1 MKIDAIS
8 LIDGMSGKLNKRE
21 KVVFSKR
28 YGNIH
33 AWEVEHNEQDPTAAQ
48 ISARTRFSTAA
59 TKAAADMADPEKKAE
74 WQEVEVPVALR
85 GVDASARGVA
95 ASAGQGKEE
104 INILQFIPKIP
115 NLSRL
120 GIFSLS

>member
-33 AWEVEHNEQDPTAAQ
+33 AWEVEPSDAEPTEKQLA
-48 ISARTRFSTAA
+48 ARTRFSYAA
-59 TKAAADMADPEKKAE
+59 SQASADMADPDKKAE
-74 WQEVEVPVALR
+74 WQSVAENSH
-85 GVDASARGVA
+85 GKYKTARGA
-95 ASAGQGKEE
+95 AFASYYANYTPED
-104 INILQFIPKIP
+104 
-115 NLSRL
+115 
-120 GIFSLS
+120 

>member
-33 AWEVEHNEQDPTAAQ
+33 AWEVEHSTKEPTEKQLAV
-48 ISARTRFSTAA
+48 RTRFANAA
-59 TKAAADMADPEKKAE
+59 SQAAADMLDPDKKAE
-74 WQEVEVPVALR
+74 WQDVADNSN
-85 GVDASARGVA
+85 GKYKTARGA
-95 ASAGQGKEE
+95 ALASYYADAE
-104 INILQFIPKIP
+104 
-115 NLSRL
+115 
-120 GIFSLS
+120 

>member
-8 LIDGMSGKLNKRE
+8 LIDGMSGKLNKKE

-33 AWEVEHNEQDPTAAQ
+33 AWEVKHTEQDPTAAQ
-48 ISARTRFSTAA
+48 IAARTRFSTAS

-74 WQEVEVPVALR
+74 WQEVA
-85 GVDASARGVA
+85 DASKGKYKTARGA
-95 ASAGQGKEE
+95 AFASYYSQTSPVE
-104 INILQFIPKIP
+104 
-115 NLSRL
+115 
-120 GIFSLS
+120 

>member
-33 AWEVEHNEQDPTAAQ
+33 AWEVEHSKKDPTANQLAAQ
-48 ISARTRFSTAA
+48 ERFTAA
-59 TKAAADMADPEKKAE
+59 AKKAATDMKDPEKKAE
-74 WQEVEVPVALR
+74 WQAVA
-85 GVDASARGVA
+85 DASNGKHKTARGA
-95 ASAGQGKEE
+95 AFASYYAE
-104 INILQFIPKIP
+104 NS
-115 NLSRL
+115 NLE
-120 GIFSLS
+120 